1 MPPTS
6 PLVPI
11 HIRPGNLRTSAAIE
25 SRIHQKLDGVLR
37 HFGAQMTAVEVYFED
52 VNGPKRGGDDVRCTI
67 EARVIGRRSL
77 VVTARTSDLYAAIDI
92 ASRRLESALSS
103 VVQRGDARARR
114 AGRTRHVRAA
124 GAVSTGLHNGRPRGS
139 THSSGPLAPQAESH
153 EPRGRV
159 IIAGYGP
166 VGRALAEE
174 LAKLRV
180 PFAVVDTNPD
190 TARTLESRGVPVL
203 CGDVTDPEVLREIG
217 IEAAAAIAITIPDG
231 DEAVRACAAAR
242 RQAPAVHIAVR
253 TTFLSQGL
261 QAIRAGA
268 NSITVEE
275 IATAQAM
282 ARNVSLHI
290 AGSPAN
296 QP

>member
-1 MPPTS
+1 MAPTS
-6 PLVPI
+6 PHIPI

-25 SRIHQKLDGVLR
+25 STIHRKLDGVLR
-37 HFGAQMTAVEVYFED
+37 RFGTHMTALEVYFED
-52 VNGPKRGGDDVRCTI
+52 VNGPKRGGDDVRCMI

-77 VVTARTSDLYAAIDI
+77 VVTARASDLYAAIDT

-103 VVQRGDARARR
+103 VVQRADARARR
-114 AGRTRHVRAA
+114 SGRTRHLRAA
-124 GAVSTGLHNGRPRGS
+124 DAFPATIHNGRPRRS
-139 THSSGPLAPQAESH
+139 ARSSSRLAPDAEARDSQ
-153 EPRGRV
+153 GRV

-174 LAKLRV
+174 LVKLRV
-180 PFAVVDTNPD
+180 PFAVVDTNPG

-203 CGDVTDPEVLREIG
+203 CGDATHPEVLRAVG
-217 IEAAAAIAITIPDG
+217 IETAAAIAITIPDG

-242 RQAPAVHIAVR
+242 SQAPAVHIAVR

-261 QAIRAGA
+261 RAIRAGA

-275 IATAQAM
+275 IATAEAM
-282 ARNVSLHI
+282 ARDVCRHI
-290 AGSPAN
+290 AGSAAN